1 MPWSLC
7 RRGVKIIIMAVANAT
22 KQKLD
27 GLLNEFSEF
36 ENIMKEGTRQ
46 RREKDEQKLLAL
58 KTEMGEIEK
67 TLNSEVK
74 RRVEMNKSLQ
84 AWCEVQIIDFHRK
97 VEARLE
103 EKIEQLQ
110 TQIDALVMRISDLEN
125 AFAVEKERIP
135 RDIEERGKV
144 LTLQLEAF
152 QVMFEEERVSR
163 LEREA
168 ALSKRLTD
176 HEHEVAEIFQDERG
190 QRERK
195 IMVLKDKV
203 ETTTRSRNK
212 ADERF
217 QKVIK
222 EEYAILK
229 NKILAEAKIRE
240 KEDDEV
246 VETLTAYTKKLQS
259 SLHIINSMET

>member
-1 MPWSLC
+1 
-7 RRGVKIIIMAVANAT
+7 MAVANAT
-22 KQKLD
+22 RKKLD

-46 RREKDEQKLLAL
+46 RREQDEQKLLAL
-58 KTEMGEIEK
+58 KVEMGVIEK
-67 TLNSEVK
+67 TLSSEVK

-84 AWCEVQIIDFHRK
+84 AWCEVQIVDFHKR

-103 EKIEQLQ
+103 EKIEHLQ
-110 TQIDALVMRISDLEN
+110 SQIDALVGRISSLEE
-125 AFAVEKERIP
+125 AFAIEKKRIP
-135 RDIEERGKV
+135 REIEERGRI

-152 QVMFEEERVSR
+152 QVMFEEERISR

-176 HEHEVAEIFQDERG
+176 HEHEVAEIFQDERS

-203 ETTTRSRNK
+203 ESTSRSRNK

-222 EEYAILK
+222 EEYATLK
-229 NKILAEAKIRE
+229 NKILAESKIRE

-246 VETLTAYTKKLQS
+246 VETLTAYTKKLQN

>member
-1 MPWSLC
+1 MS
-7 RRGVKIIIMAVANAT
+7 VTSAT

-46 RREKDEQKLLAL
+46 RREQDEQKLLAL
-58 KTEMGEIEK
+58 KVEMGQIEK

-84 AWCEVQIIDFHRK
+84 AWCEVQIFDFHSKLEARVLEK
-97 VEARLE
+97 VEV
-103 EKIEQLQ
+103 LQ
-110 TQIDALVMRISDLEN
+110 AQADALVSRIAKLEGD
-125 AFAVEKERIP
+125 FSIEKERIP
-135 RDIEERGKV
+135 REIEERGKI
-144 LTLQLEAF
+144 LTLQLETF
-152 QVMFEEERVSR
+152 QKMFEKERQSR

-168 ALSKRLTD
+168 VLSKRLTD
-176 HEHEVAEIFQDERG
+176 HEHEVGEQFVVERSA
-190 QRERK
+190 REQK
-195 IMVLKDKV
+195 IMVLRDKI
-203 ETTTRSRNK
+203 ESSTRSRNK

-222 EEYAILK
+222 EEYSVLK
-229 NKILAEAKIRE
+229 NQILNESKIRE
-240 KEDDEV
+240 REDDEV

-259 SLHIINSMET
+259 SLHIINSMEN